1 LGDRRQRKRG
11 GRLPLTRDA
20 MAIPPEFL
28 DELRNRLTLSE
39 VVGRR
44 VKLVKKGREHSGL
57 CPFHNEKTP
66 SFTVSDEKGFY
77 HCFGCG
83 AHGSAIDFV
92 MNNEG
97 LSFPEAVERLA
108 GLAGM
113 EVPQERPEDRARA
126 EKRAGLI
133 DVLEMACG
141 WFEEQLRSEAG
152 REVRDYL
159 AGRGLEPQ
167 TVKAFRLGF
176 APRQRGLLAKALR
189 ARGITVDQLLEAGL
203 VKRVEEGDR
212 EPGGDELRD
221 YFFHRVIFPITDRR
235 GRVIAFGG
243 RALGESK
250 AKYLNSPDTPLFHKG
265 RVLYNLARAR
275 KAAHDTGELL
285 VTEGYMDVIALAE
298 GGFPA
303 AVAPLGTA
311 VTEEQI
317 EELWRLCAEPTL
329 CFDGDSAGQRAAFR
343 AAERAL
349 PLLKPGKSLLFA
361 LLPPGEDPDSLL
373 RGQGPAALRGLLE
386 AAQPLADMVWRKAT
400 EGRPADTPE
409 RRAAI
414 RAELRDQVR
423 AIRDPELREDYRQ
436 EMDRRFDLVF
446 GYGGQSRGAQG
457 AGRGG
462 GRGPGKRRLGAGGG
476 QWGGQWGGYRG
487 GPPELP
493 ARQRRQG
500 DLPRAER
507 PEQLLLATLINH
519 NSLLIEFVEDLAGI
533 DFVTADLNSLRQ
545 ALIDCV
551 ARNAELDSEG
561 VKCHL
566 SNQGYSGL
574 LATLLSPEVYVHGR
588 FARPDASAEV
598 ARQSVLHI
606 LGVLRER
613 HSGTQ
618 RAEEARALA
627 AEMTA
632 EQLQRVQARQ
642 RLHNEEEG
650 RKVDLDR
657 FEALLQ
663 TTTDKAES

>member
-1 LGDRRQRKRG
+1 
-11 GRLPLTRDA
+11 
-20 MAIPPEFL
+20 MAFSPEFL

-44 VKLVKKGREHSGL
+44 VKLVKRGREHTGL

-92 MNNEG
+92 MNSEG
-97 LSFPEAVERLA
+97 LSFPETVERLA
-108 GLAGM
+108 AQAGLA
-113 EVPQERPEDRARA
+113 VPQEHPEDRQRA

-133 DVLEMACG
+133 DVLEAACA
-141 WFEEQLRSEAG
+141 WFEEQLRTEAG
-152 REVRDYL
+152 REARDYL
-159 AGRGLEPQ
+159 AGRGLDPQ

-176 APRQRGLLAKALR
+176 APRQRGVLAKALR

-203 VKRVEEGDR
+203 VKRAEEEGERGD
-212 EPGGDELRD
+212 GGDGLRD

-235 GRVIAFGG
+235 GRAIAFGG
-243 RALGESK
+243 RTLGDSK

-311 VTEEQI
+311 LTEEQI
-317 EELWRLCAEPTL
+317 EELWRLTAEPTL
-329 CFDGDSAGQRAAFR
+329 CFDGDAAGQRAALR

-349 PLLKPGKSLLFA
+349 PLLKPGRSLSFA

-373 RGQGPAALRGLLE
+373 RSQGPAALRALLE
-386 AAQPLADMVWRKAT
+386 AAQPLADLVWRRAT
-400 EGRPADTPE
+400 EGRAADTPE

-414 RAELRDQVR
+414 RAELRTQVR
-423 AIRDPELREDYRQ
+423 TIRDPELREDYKQ
-436 EMDRRFDLVF
+436 EMERRFEAVF
-446 GYGGQSRGAQG
+446 GYGGQAARGQGGVRAAGGRRFG
-457 AGRGG
+457 AGRPGKGG
-462 GRGPGKRRLGAGGG
+462 GRRPGP
-476 QWGGQWGGYRG
+476 WRG
-487 GPPELP
+487 EPELP
-493 ARQRRQG
+493 ERQRRPG
-500 DLPRAER
+500 DLLRPER
-507 PEQLLLATLINH
+507 TEQLLLATLINH
-519 NSLLIEFVEDLAGI
+519 NSLLIEFVEDLVGI
-533 DFVTADLNSLRQ
+533 DFVSADLNALRQ
-545 ALIDCV
+545 SLIDGV

-574 LATLLSPEVYVHGR
+574 LASLLSPEVYVHGR

-606 LGVLRER
+606 LGVLRDR
-613 HSGTQ
+613 HSGVH

-627 AEMTA
+627 ADMTA

-642 RLHNEEEG
+642 RLQNEEEG

-657 FEALLQ
+657 FEAMLQ
-663 TTTDKAES
+663 SNGNKTDT